1 MHAYKNI
8 VKVSMEQ
15 ITLKSVRKK
24 INGSFFLFVI
34 KLIFF
39 LFVIKLIFF
48 FFLNQE
54 KKIKK
59 IKKSSIS
66 NYKVIN
72 KFIKKIKES
81 FKKKRLNLKLV
92 KLSY

>member
-24 INGSFFLFVI
+24 INGF
-34 KLIFF
+34 FF

-48 FFLNQE
+48 FFFFKSG
-54 KKIKK
+54 KK
-59 IKKSSIS
+59 
-66 NYKVIN
+66 N
-72 KFIKKIKES
+72 
-81 FKKKRLNLKLV
+81 
-92 KLSY
+92 